1 MITILRATKGRSL
14 MPITHR
20 VQQGE
25 CLVSVAEDYGF
36 FWETLWNLPEN
47 SDLRARRR
55 EPTVLLPGDEVV
67 IPERTIK
74 SYTRPTGARHTFRV
88 KNVPAK
94 FNLRLL
100 DAADEPRVGLA
111 YTLTIDGVVTRGTTD
126 GDGWVRGSMSPKA
139 MRAVIELDEGGE
151 RYEVELGHLDP
162 VDTVRGAQERMAAL
176 HAYDYEPDGDESAE
190 WSAALRDF
198 QRARG
203 LAVTG
208 ELDLSTQAALR
219 DAYGG

>member
-1 MITILRATKGRSL
+1 

-55 EPTVLLPGDEVV
+55 EPTVLLPGDEVL

-74 SYTRPTGARHTFRV
+74 SYSRPTGARHTFRV

-162 VDTVRGAQERMAAL
+162 VDTVRGAQERLAAL

-208 ELDLSTQAALR
+208 ELDPSTQAALR

>member
-190 WSAALRDF
+190 W
-198 QRARG
+198 
-203 LAVTG
+203 
-208 ELDLSTQAALR
+208 
-219 DAYGG
+219 

>member
-1 MITILRATKGRSL
+1 
-14 MPITHR
+14 MPIIHR
-20 VQQGE
+20 VQPGE
-25 CLVSVAEDYGF
+25 CLVSIAEDYGF

-47 SDLRARRR
+47 SDLRTRRR
-55 EPTVLLPGDEVV
+55 EPTVLLSGDEVV

-74 SYTRPTGARHTFRV
+74 PYVRPTGARHTFRV

-100 DAADEPRVGLA
+100 DVADEPRAGLA

-126 GDGWVRGSMSPKA
+126 GDGWVRGSMAPKA
-139 MRAVIELDEGGE
+139 MRAVIELTASDE
-151 RYEVELGHLDP
+151 RYEVDLGYLDP

-176 HAYDYEPDGDESAE
+176 NAYDYEPDGAESAE
-190 WSAALRDF
+190 WASALRDF
-198 QRARG
+198 QRAKG

-208 ELDLSTQAALR
+208 ELDLSTQAVLR
-219 DAYGG
+219 DVYGG